1 MIRCIPVPLINRIAR
16 IHHDNLGAYPVKRD
30 KLGIGVGIAWGR
42 SGAGSLAC
50 PGYPCRK

>member
-16 IHHDNLGAYPVKRD
+16 IHHDNLGAYRVKRD
-30 KLGIGVGIAWGR
+30 KLGIGAAWH
-42 SGAGSLAC
+42 GAVWGGVAGL